1 MDKSY
6 LNRTRTGDHS
16 AERALRDSNA
26 RLMGIIESAMD
37 AIITIDEDQR
47 IQLFNN
53 SAEKMFGYQPEE
65 VMGRKLDI
73 LLPPRFR
80 DLHRAHVERFSETG
94 ETNRSMGHLDTLYG
108 LRASGDEFPIEASIS
123 QVNTSH
129 GKMMSVILR
138 DISARV
144 AAEEHLKESEQY
156 LRATF
161 EQAGVGI
168 AHLTIEGMWLRANQ
182 RFSDITGYSTD
193 EILDFSFQDITHPDD
208 LGEDFALQDQLI
220 EGQLKTFTRE
230 KRLIHKDGSIVWVN
244 MTVSLVRELNGSPKY
259 FIKIYEDIT
268 QRKETEQALKTKS
281 EEVQMMMAQLWQTAK
296 LATMGELA
304 ASVAHELNN
313 PLAIISLRIESLLS
327 SLSPESR
334 DLHELEIVAQEVDRM
349 ANLVGNL
356 LQYSR
361 SNERQVSS
369 LDIRDELDRTLSLVQ
384 SYLIHRRI
392 DVERAFQPDVPLI
405 HADRQQLRQLF
416 LNLFT
421 NASDAMPNGG
431 TLTVSVESFDDER
444 QIRLEISDTGVGIP
458 PEILQRITE
467 PFFTTKSNGK
477 GTGLGLAICRRIVEE
492 HQGVFKIT
500 SPGVDQGATVEI
512 LLPTSSDA
520 KPIFIDE

>member
-1 MDKSY
+1 MEKAF
-6 LNRTRTGDHS
+6 NRTQTDDHS
-16 AERALRDSNA
+16 VERDLRDSNA

-47 IQLFNN
+47 IQLFNK
-53 SAEKMFGYQPEE
+53 SAEKMFGYRADE
-65 VMGRKLDI
+65 VMGKKLDI
-73 LLPPRFR
+73 LLPPRYR
-80 DLHRAHVERFSETG
+80 DLHRDHVDRFKETG
-94 ETNRSMGHLDTLYG
+94 VTNRSMGHLDTLYG
-108 LRASGDEFPIEASIS
+108 LRASGEEFPIEASIS
-123 QVNTSH
+123 QVNTSN
-129 GKMMSVILR
+129 GRMMSVILR

-161 EQAGVGI
+161 EQAGIGI
-168 AHLTIEGMWLRANQ
+168 AHQTVDGKWLRANQ
-182 RFSDITGYSTD
+182 WLSNITGYSTD
-193 EILDFSFQDITHPDD
+193 EILNLSFQEITHPDD
-208 LGEDFALQDQLI
+208 LKEDMVLQNQLV
-220 EGQLKTFTRE
+220 EGRLDSFTRE
-230 KRLIHKDGSIVWVN
+230 KRMIHKNGSIIWIN
-244 MTVSLVRELNGSPKY
+244 MTVSLVRELNGNPKY

-268 QRKETEQALKTKS
+268 RRKEAEQALKAKN

-369 LDIRDELDRTLSLVQ
+369 LDIREELDRTLSLVQ
-384 SYLIHRRI
+384 SYLMHRHI
-392 DVERAFQPDVPLI
+392 NVERVFQSDVPLI

-421 NASDAMPNGG
+421 NATDAMPNGG
-431 TLTVSVESFDDER
+431 TLTVSVEPFNNEK
-444 QIRLEISDTGVGIP
+444 QIRLQISDTGVGIP
-458 PEILQRITE
+458 PEILQRVTE
-467 PFFTTKSNGK
+467 PFYTTKANGK
-477 GTGLGLAICRRIVEE
+477 GTGLGLAICRRIVED
-492 HQGVFKIT
+492 HRGAFKIT
-500 SPGVDQGATVEI
+500 SPGIDQGATVEI
-512 LLPTSSDA
+512 LLPTSSEA
-520 KPIFIDE
+520 RPIFIDD